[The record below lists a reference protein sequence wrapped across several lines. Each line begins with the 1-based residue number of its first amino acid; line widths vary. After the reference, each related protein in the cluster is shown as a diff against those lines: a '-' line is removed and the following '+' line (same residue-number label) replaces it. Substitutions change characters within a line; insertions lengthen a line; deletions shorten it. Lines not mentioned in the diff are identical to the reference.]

1 MNISLEEIRAEVMAS
16 ANKLRR
22 EKGLNKSEALRLAWA
37 EEKEIIQ
44 EAQEKDYK
52 KFLRYLKEYKEGLK
66 WIQV

>member
-1 MNISLEEIRAEVMAS
+1 MDISLISLTEIRTEVMAS

-22 EKGLNKSEALRLAWA
+22 EKGLNKSEALKIAWA

-52 KFLRYLKEYKEGLK
+52 KFLRYLKKYEEGLK
-66 WIQV
+66 